1 MVTVV
6 LLFIAS
12 LIFGRVVGNKSFGRT
27 EVGFSLRLV
36 DEQGEEGMIAGT
48 TRFLDNGKA
57 LETVEISVPSFGLQI
72 KSENYSSNPSFI
84 FFFPP
89 SVLSTEEEQLLKNL
103 FSFSRVEEGSEEGI
117 FVVEAK
123 GEYPSSVS
131 NPSLEELPMKVRFSL
146 RGEIEVD
153 EAFGVPTEWR
163 SCEATLVLAPDFEG
177 EGVGKNLLDSLSG
190 EEEAA
195 KSMLKT
201 TKTSV
206 FKLISPTKWG
216 GNAVKDLEKREKQ
229 GRVVVILGG
238 VLVLILGTIPS
249 VLLVLK
255 KERKEKNQKRRDGKK
270 RRGKSVDIF
279 PQ

>member
-1 MVTVV
+1 M
-6 LLFIAS
+6 
-12 LIFGRVVGNKSFGRT
+12 
-27 EVGFSLRLV
+27 
-36 DEQGEEGMIAGT
+36 
-48 TRFLDNGKA
+48 
-57 LETVEISVPSFGLQI
+57 
-72 KSENYSSNPSFI
+72 
-84 FFFPP
+84 
-89 SVLSTEEEQLLKNL
+89 
-103 FSFSRVEEGSEEGI
+103 
-117 FVVEAK
+117 
-123 GEYPSSVS
+123 
-131 NPSLEELPMKVRFSL
+131 
-146 RGEIEVD
+146 D